1 VGTAL
6 GSGVSNIVMV
16 GEFDVSALSK
26 LFQSPD
32 STLAEAISATLTDL
46 LQAYG
51 ATTAVLA
58 RPEAALLFR
67 ADAAAASDH
76 SRSEKHLQ
84 ALLAAA
90 PEAAEGAL
98 VTTGSAKTAAARALT
113 KAKAAACYLLRISP
127 GRDAAQDLVF
137 ALLWQD
143 PPAALTPYAQ
153 ARLLLA
159 GQSLC
164 AATQRW
170 QDRKPPAAAEMPPA
184 MVERL
189 AKVVQLSKNLIA
201 LVDADH
207 NIEWVNP
214 AFEQHTGWDLASIK
228 GTPLAGLV
236 RSPES
241 DQTTIAAL
249 GEAIA
254 QNKAFQ
260 GEIQNMRRNGES
272 YWVEFNAFPLL
283 DAENRLQG
291 YVTIE
296 TDVTAARN
304 QKAELEQMAAKAS
317 AAHTRLGNALA
328 ALPDGVIILD
338 DDDRIVIANDAYKK
352 MFPQLA
358 HLAHEGTHLSE
369 LLLTGVKQG
378 ILGEGD
384 NDEAKQK
391 WLQSRMADYKRPSM
405 IDETQ
410 LPDGRWVRR
419 INQRTADGGCIA
431 VGIDITV
438 RKTQMAALD
447 KANQDLTRALAA
459 REKTEQR
466 LRNIV
471 QGTGVG
477 TWEYDIPKQTVRTGG
492 EYANILGAEAQDLAL
507 MSASQFEELVHPD
520 DRHIVFLPNTKAS
533 PTRGD
538 GLIEIEFRMR
548 HADGSWR
555 WVLSRGRVVQR
566 DDQGDATQIVGVH
579 MDITAQKQMQQE
591 LKISRDFLENLMEA
605 SVLALVVTDETGKI
619 IYANAEA
626 EQAFNLPHGG
636 MIGLRN
642 GSEEWRLLTL
652 DGRPLAAQEMPSR
665 RALAAGTQVRDI
677 VYVTEHVSG
686 LRKTLSAN
694 AAPLTGIDG
703 SRRAVVTFSDIS
715 HQVEANKILHEALTR
730 AEEANRAKSI
740 FLANMSHEI
749 RTPLN
754 GVLGMTEVL
763 EASLTDPD
771 HRRMVTMIRSSG
783 ETLLTVLNNI
793 LDMSKIEAG
802 KLSLEDIIFQ
812 PIELMRQSE
821 ALFSLMAQEKGL
833 EMECLS
839 SGKLTQQR
847 LGDPHR
853 IQQILNNLVHNA
865 IKFTESGSVSLVLS
879 AKTGR
884 PLVIEVSDTGCGL
897 SEDQITRMFNSFEQ
911 ADGSITRRFG
921 GTGLG
926 LSIVK
931 DLVRLMEGTIDVES
945 APGQGT
951 TFRVTLPL
959 AEISEQA
966 TPIHRPPPAEIAD
979 GMLEDKCFLIADD
992 NATNRTVLLE
1002 MLAGSGATVV
1012 AVENGQL
1019 AVDAWEDA
1027 QTKARPFDVLLF
1039 DITMPVLDGVRAL
1052 GEIRQ
1057 REAERKLQPVP
1068 AIAVTANAMRHQVTE
1083 YIINGFDTHLSKPL
1097 RRKDLMHSLFT
1108 LIG

>member
-1 VGTAL
+1 MGTAL
-6 GSGVSNIVMV
+6 SSGVGEIVMV

-26 LFQSPD
+26 LFQSPNT
-32 STLAEAISATLTDL
+32 TLAETISATLSDL

-58 RPEAALLFR
+58 QTGAELLFR
-67 ADAAAASDH
+67 ADATATSDQ
-76 SRSEKHLQ
+76 SRCDKHLL
-84 ALLAAA
+84 ALIAAA
-90 PEAAEGAL
+90 PAAADGTFF
-98 VTTGSAKTAAARALT
+98 TTDPADTTAAQVLT
-113 KAKAAACYLLRISP
+113 KAKAAACYLLRIST
-127 GRDAAQDLVF
+127 GQDAAQDLVF

-153 ARLLLA
+153 AKLLLA
-159 GQSLC
+159 GQSLG

-170 QDRKPPAAAEMPPA
+170 QDCAPTALAEIPPA

-189 AKVVQLSKNLIA
+189 AKVVQLSNNLIA

-214 AFEQHTGWDLASIK
+214 TFEKHTGWDLASIK

-236 RSPES
+236 RCPDS
-241 DQTTIAAL
+241 DPKTIAAL

-254 QNKAFQ
+254 QTKAFH

-283 DAENRLQG
+283 DSQGRLQG

-296 TDVTAARN
+296 SDITAARN
-304 QKAELEQMAAKAS
+304 QKAELEQMAEKAH

-338 DDDRIVIANDAYKK
+338 DNDRIVIANDAYKR

-369 LLLTGVKQG
+369 LLLAGVNQG

-384 NDEAKQK
+384 NDAAKQK
-391 WLQSRMADYKRPSM
+391 WLDGRIEDYKRASM
-405 IDETQ
+405 IDEVQ

-419 INQRTADGGCIA
+419 INQRTSDGGCIA
-431 VGIDITV
+431 VGIEITE
-438 RKTQMAALD
+438 RKTEMAALD
-447 KANQDLTRALAA
+447 KANQELTRALSA
-459 REKTEQR
+459 REKAEQR

-471 QGTGVG
+471 MGTGVG
-477 TWEYDIPKQTVRTGG
+477 TWEYDIDKQTVRTGG
-492 EYANILGAEAQDLAL
+492 EYASILGAKAQDLAL
-507 MSASQFEELVHPD
+507 ISTSHFEELVHPD
-520 DRHIVFLPNTKAS
+520 DRHVVFLPHTNVS
-533 PTRGD
+533 PTQSD
-538 GLIEIEFRMR
+538 GLLEIEFRMR
-548 HADGSWR
+548 HVDGSWR

-566 DDQGDATQIVGVH
+566 DEQGNATQIVGVH

-605 SVLALVVTDETGKI
+605 SVLALLVTDETGKV

-626 EQAFNLPHGG
+626 EQAFDLPHGG
-636 MIGLRN
+636 MIGMRN
-642 GSEEWRLLTL
+642 GNDEWKLLSL
-652 DGRPLAAQEMPSR
+652 DGRPLAEQDMPSR

-677 VYVTEHVSG
+677 VYVTEHISG
-686 LRKTLSAN
+686 LRKTFSAN
-694 AAPLTGIDG
+694 AAPLMGIDG

-715 HQVEANKILHEALTR
+715 SQVEANKILHEALTR

-763 EASLTDPD
+763 ETSLIDPD
-771 HRRMVTMIRSSG
+771 HHRMVTMIRSSG

-839 SGKLTQQR
+839 SGRLTQQR

-865 IKFTESGSVSLVLS
+865 IKFTESGRVSLVLS
-879 AKTGR
+879 AKIGR

-931 DLVRLMEGTIDVES
+931 DLVRLMGGTIEVES
-945 APGQGT
+945 TPDQGT

-959 AEISEQA
+959 AEITEQA
-966 TPIHRPPPAEIAD
+966 TPTQIVPPTEFAE
-979 GMLEDKCFLIADD
+979 GTLEDKCFLIADD

-1019 AVDAWEDA
+1019 AVEAWEDA
-1027 QTKARPFDVLLF
+1027 QSKARPFDILLF

-1052 GEIRQ
+1052 LEIRQ
-1057 REAERKLQPVP
+1057 REAERKLPPVP